1 MLAFNISRSHFGLDK
16 GRQVGKISTFA
27 LPGGKGRDCRCSRFE
42 GLKSK
47 GKVIYRE
54 GRTVLVRQNGERMME
69 GKQWL
74 GLGKVPLYI
83 YIVHA

>member
-1 MLAFNISRSHFGLDK
+1 MLAFNISGSHLAQHK
-16 GRQVGKISTFA
+16 RRQVGEISTFA
-27 LPGGKGRDCRCSRFE
+27 LPGWKGRNCRCSRFE

-54 GRTVLVRQNGERMME
+54 GRPVLVKQNGGRMIE

-74 GLGKVPLYI
+74 GLGKVPLYF
-83 YIVHA
+83 YIGNA